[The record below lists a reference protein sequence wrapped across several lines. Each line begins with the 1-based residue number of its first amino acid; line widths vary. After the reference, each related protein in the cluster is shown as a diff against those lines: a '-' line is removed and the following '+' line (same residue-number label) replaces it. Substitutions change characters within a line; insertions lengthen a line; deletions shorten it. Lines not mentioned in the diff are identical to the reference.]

1 MNIDSDPRS
10 EFFAPAEAELAERF
24 VRDGHV
30 IFPAEDVA
38 GLERVR
44 AATAEIAA
52 KALGIDAPIGSGADA
67 GAFLDGVHEHVD
79 VERLNDFRLAVIAGL
94 NDLPWLRATYYG
106 LARAALAS
114 LVGNEL
120 AMQRRI
126 NLSIQLPD
134 DASSL
139 LPVHADVWSGDS
151 PFEVVVWLP
160 LVDCR
165 KTKSMYLLSPARNA
179 EIHADMASFRAKS
192 AEDLYNEIE
201 PDVTFLDIAYGQ
213 VLVFSQ
219 NILHGNIVNREPE
232 TRWTMNCRFKS
243 LFSPYADK
251 KLGEFFDP
259 ITLRAATRMGL
270 DYRLPEGL
278 DD

>member
-1 MNIDSDPRS
+1 MKSDDKSQS
-10 EFFAPAEAELAERF
+10 EFFAPAEAALAERF
-24 VRDGHV
+24 LADGHV
-30 IFPAEDVA
+30 ILAAEDTA
-38 GLERVR
+38 GLARIR
-44 AATAEIAA
+44 DAAAGLAA
-52 KALGIDAPIGSGADA
+52 KALGLDVPADA
-67 GAFLDGVHEHVD
+67 GAFLNAIHDHVD
-79 VERLNDFRLAVIAGL
+79 VAGLNDFRLAVIAGL
-94 NDLPWLRATYYG
+94 NQLPWLRAAYYG
-106 LARAALAS
+106 LARSALAS

-126 NLSIQLPD
+126 NLSIQLPN

-179 EIHADMASFRAKS
+179 EIHADMAAFRAKS

-201 PDVTFLDIAYGQ
+201 PDVSFLDIAYGQ

-278 DD
+278 DE